1 MPNQSKPGPWP
12 DDGLVAEAAY
22 LVARGVR
29 PMALVY
35 DGMADGPTMLELASR
50 LEAIGD
56 PGAIPMVVDHGDGRT
71 GAGYAV
77 AGWVIDLYEWV
88 TSVDG
93 RVAVPERHRHAILGL
108 LLGYGSAAISR
119 HQDGL
124 EGRRFRPLTQLE
136 PVSK

>member
-93 RVAVPERHRHAILGL
+93 RDPRPPTRLWLCGDQ
-108 LLGYGSAAISR
+108 SAPGWA
-119 HQDGL
+119 
-124 EGRRFRPLTQLE
+124 RRA
-136 PVSK
+136 PVSPSHPA